1 MSTLGLIPA
10 ATAIEE
16 AESNQPNPGKVPW
29 HRGWRSALFG
39 SYFNIF
45 LLLIP
50 ASITLR
56 FLVKEA
62 DSIIFLFC
70 ILSLIPLIR
79 LHDLATASL
88 AHRIGGSKA
97 GLLNASLSNVVEMV
111 IAFIALK
118 KCELRIVQSSLI
130 GSMMCKSLLVFGL
143 CTFAGG
149 LRWKEQWF
157 NSAAI
162 QVQSSLL
169 SVSVGAV
176 LLPAVF
182 HFALRND
189 QNDPLDRDTDLV
201 PIVDPDEQKN
211 AILKMSHGVAVAL
224 LLVYVAYLTFQ
235 LWSHS
240 HLYED
245 SAAGIHSRGC
255 SKKPNAKGKEVASP
269 VLQPGALPTVGQD
282 PFEPP
287 PRRSQSPSSF
297 PRPLSSAPD
306 LSNIDSLRDV
316 SPQNTVRL
324 VHPIPRRG
332 TSSGVPMLRTETAA
346 SDRSDV
352 TLTGGEE
359 PDHTNTL
366 GQEGASEATEEKE
379 VYEPR
384 FSWFLT
390 VLILAVVS
398 VLVAIIADWLVVTAN
413 EISVTQYI
421 SKEWTALI
429 LLPTVRAVA
438 DCVTAINVSVKD
450 QLTLSSA
457 VALGST
463 IQLSLFVIPL
473 ICIVA
478 WITGYPLGMLF
489 DPFESVALY
498 LAIHTMNYVVA
509 DGRSNWME
517 GFILI
522 CFYVIIAISFWF
534 YPGSTLASDLDVCP

>member
-1 MSTLGLIPA
+1 MKT
-10 ATAIEE
+10 
-16 AESNQPNPGKVPW
+16 PW
-29 HRGWRSALFG
+29 HHGWKTALFG
-39 SYFNIF
+39 TYFNIF

-50 ASITLR
+50 ASIALHSSVR
-56 FLVKEA
+56 EA
-62 DSIIFLFC
+62 DSIVFLFC

-88 AHRIGGSKA
+88 ARRIGGSKA
-97 GLLNASLSNVVEMV
+97 GLLNASLSNIVEMV
-111 IAFIALK
+111 IAFIALR
-118 KCELRIVQSSLI
+118 KCELRVVQSSLI

-169 SVSVGAV
+169 SISVSAV

-182 HFALRND
+182 HFAIRD
-189 QNDPLDRDTDLV
+189 QDDPLGMSADLV
-201 PIVDPDEQKN
+201 PTLNINSQKT
-211 AILKMSHGVAVAL
+211 AILRMSHGVAVTL

-245 SAAGIHSRGC
+245 SAAGIHSRGY
-255 SKKPNAKGKEVASP
+255 SKKSGKNIKGKEIGSP
-269 VLQPGALPTVGQD
+269 VLQPGILPPTD
-282 PFEPP
+282 RDFPERPS
-287 PRRSQSPSSF
+287 RRSESPSSF
-297 PRPLSSAPD
+297 PRPLSSALD
-306 LSNIDSLRDV
+306 QSNVDSLREL
-316 SPQNTVRL
+316 SPQTTVRL
-324 VHPIPRRG
+324 VHPIPRRAG
-332 TSSGVPMLRTETAA
+332 STGIPMQRTETAE
-346 SDRSDV
+346 SDRSEV
-352 TLTGGEE
+352 TLAEGEE
-359 PDHTNTL
+359 HPNPF
-366 GQEGASEATEEKE
+366 GQETTPEGDDDQE
-379 VYEPR
+379 VYVPQL
-384 FSWFLT
+384 SWFMT
-390 VLILAVVS
+390 VFILAVVS
-398 VLVAIIADWLVVTAN
+398 VVVAITADWLVVTAN
-413 EISVTQYI
+413 EISVTKYI

-429 LLPTVRAVA
+429 LLPTVRAIA

-457 VALGST
+457 VAIGST

-517 GFILI
+517 GTILI
-522 CFYVIIAISFWF
+522 CFYVIIAIAFWF
-534 YPGSTLASDLDVCP
+534 YPGSNLASDLDVCP